1 MGATGATEDAVSSA
15 KRLEADGHRFYLDAA
30 GKASSESTRKM
41 FAALAGDEARHL
53 EWLEE
58 LAPGVGSAAEAN
70 RALYGSLKDVFG
82 GASGA
87 DVARDAGS
95 DIEAID
101 FAIGIED
108 KSIAAYSEWAGKGEN
123 EEIRKLGGV
132 LVGQER
138 FHRQL
143 LENAKEY
150 LESPGDWFMQ
160 DERWNFEGG

>member
-1 MGATGATEDAVSSA
+1 MGATEDAISAA

-41 FAALAGDEARHL
+41 FTALADDEARHL
-53 EWLEE
+53 EWLEK

-82 GASGA
+82 GTSGA
-87 DVARDAGS
+87 EAAQGTES

-108 KSIAAYSEWAGKGEN
+108 RSIAAYSAWADKGGSERV
-123 EEIRKLGGV
+123 RKLGGV

-150 LESPGDWFMQ
+150 LERPGDWFMRE
-160 DERWNFEGG
+160 ERWNFEGG

>member
-1 MGATGATEDAVSSA
+1 MGATEDAVSAA
-15 KRLEADGHRFYLDAA
+15 KRLEADGHKFYLDAA
-30 GKASSESTRKM
+30 GKASNESTGKM
-41 FAALAGDEARHL
+41 FTALAGDEARHL
-53 EWLEE
+53 EWLEK

-70 RALYGSLKDVFG
+70 RALYGSLTEVFG
-82 GASGA
+82 GASAAKAAQGA
-87 DVARDAGS
+87 EGDV
-95 DIEAID
+95 EAID

-150 LESPGDWFMQ
+150 LERPGDWFMQ
-160 DERWNFEGG
+160 EERWNFEGG

>member
-1 MGATGATEDAVSSA
+1 MGATEDAISAA

-30 GKASSESTRKM
+30 GKASNESTRKM
-41 FAALAGDEARHL
+41 FTALAGDEARHL
-53 EWLEE
+53 EWLEK
-58 LAPGVGSAAEAN
+58 LTPGVGSAAEAN

-82 GASGA
+82 GTSSAEAAEGTES
-87 DVARDAGS
+87 DV
-95 DIEAID
+95 EAID

-108 KSIAAYSEWAGKGEN
+108 KSIAAYSEWAEKGGN

-150 LESPGDWFMQ
+150 LERPGDWFMQ
-160 DERWNFEGG
+160 EERWNFEGG